1 MIVFSHIPKTAGTS
15 LKFILRNNYGRQ
27 HIDSIKT
34 HRSPYTLDD
43 LQFAKKVFGNPLAIT
58 GHNLV
63 DPVGNLPGIEAKFIT
78 ILRDP
83 VNRCASHYQY
93 DVVRLGISATFE
105 EWISRKE
112 NQNLSVRIISGS
124 EDLSRAKHLL
134 QEKFSFTGITEHF
147 ENSLKLLKIKLGE
160 PLKLE
165 YARLITAKDNR
176 IKNELL
182 EDNSSLNLLKRHNAL
197 DQELYNFVLHELF
210 LPDLERH
217 KTELDLTAIPPTL
230 INPRKTRNRMKSVH
244 YNKYVY
250 RQLIK
255 LLGK

>member
-15 LKFILRNNYGRQ
+15 LKFILRNNFGRQ

-34 HRSPYTLDD
+34 HRSPYMLDD

-63 DPVGNLPGIEAKFIT
+63 DPVGNLPGIDAKFIT

-83 VNRCASHYQY
+83 VTRCASHYQY
-93 DVVRLGISATFE
+93 DVVHLGITATFE
-105 EWISRKE
+105 EWINRKE

-124 EDLSRAKHLL
+124 EDVSRAKYLL
-134 QEKFSFTGITEHF
+134 QEKFSFAGITEHF
-147 ENSLKLLKIKLGE
+147 ENSLKLLKIQLGE
-160 PLKLE
+160 PLNLE

-182 EDNSSLNLLKRHNAL
+182 EDNSSLNLLKHHNAL
-197 DQELYNFVLHELF
+197 DQELYDFALHEIF
-210 LPDLERH
+210 LPALERH
-217 KTELDLTAIPPTL
+217 RTELDRTVIPPAIT
-230 INPRKTRNRMKSVH
+230 NPRKTRNRMKSVH
-244 YNKYVY
+244 FNKYVY